1 MSTLVLGRISSLIEY
16 PTGYYN
22 YPDGYPNRTDI
33 QHYSTEIIRSDIRQ
47 FNLLYKPTLKSTLKL
62 SSRISGQSG
71 YPAQL

>member
-1 MSTLVLGRISSLIEY
+1 MSTLVLGRISGLIEY

-22 YPDGYPNRTDI
+22 YLDGYPTRTDI

-47 FNLLYKPTLKSTLKL
+47 FNLLYKSTLKL